1 MEALATF
8 FQGLID
14 MGAGVFLPIVLFF
27 IGVIAGLKPGKSLS
41 SGLMLGVALVGI
53 NMVIAFMSS
62 TVGVAAQA
70 FVKNTGLQLTALDMG
85 WAPSLGL

>member
-1 MEALATF
+1 MEALAAF

-14 MGAGVFLPIVLFF
+14 MGAGVFLPIVLFI
-27 IGVIAGLKPGKSLS
+27 IGVIVGLKPGKSAS

-53 NMVIAFMSS
+53 NMVIGFMSS

-70 FVKNTGLQLTALDMG
+70 FVENTGLQLHC
-85 WAPSLGL
+85 P